1 MQRESNCRP
10 TAGFRCFFMVTCN
23 ARNASK
29 QLIAIRDIKEVAEM
43 SVIRME
49 TKRFRAG
56 SADRPEITRIKPFFI
71 LRKPYN
77 YEYRSIY
84 IHIYVL
90 FTFSL
95 LFLHLKIIR
104 SIKRFYLRPLLG
116 INNFLK
122 VNLIQLL
129 SYYNYLKCQRYI
141 NAFHKTTLT
150 RFEFTKDY
158 NLSGYILY

>member
-1 MQRESNCRP
+1 M
-10 TAGFRCFFMVTCN
+10 
-23 ARNASK
+23 
-29 QLIAIRDIKEVAEM
+29 IAIRDIKEVAEM

-71 LRKPYN
+71 LRKPHN

-122 VNLIQLL
+122 VNLIKLL
-129 SYYNYLKCQRYI
+129 SYYNYLKILWHVLSSPKIIIYQTLYYI
-141 NAFHKTTLT
+141 NLNYSLVVKNT
-150 RFEFTKDY
+150 EFWLND
-158 NLSGYILY
+158 I